1 MRIIRILMVFLL
13 FIFLSVCNIFAQEL
27 TILGYD
33 KEPPKFYNE
42 KGQPKGIFID
52 MLRYIEKEIGYT
64 FHIKLY
70 PWKRAYMHALNAEG
84 GIIGLSKTNERLRI
98 FDYSDI
104 MYYDEIMIVV
114 IKGKEFHYENIN
126 DLKGKKVGYVR
137 GATYGDEF
145 NQALRSRLFI
155 PVEDEN
161 HVQRL
166 RKLLYG
172 RIEVALVAP
181 GKAGVFNYIQ
191 SDPELKKEEHQFVV
205 LSKPLKRD
213 PNYLGISK
221 KMKMTGFLLQF
232 NKALKKGYETG
243 AFQIIMD
250 RYSN

>member
-1 MRIIRILMVFLL
+1 MRITKILMVFLL
-13 FIFLSVCNIFAQEL
+13 VIFLSIGNIFAQEF

-33 KEPPKFYNE
+33 KEPPKFYKE
-42 KGQPKGIFID
+42 RGQPKGIFID

-70 PWKRAYMHALNAEG
+70 PWKRSYNKALNAKG
-84 GIIGLSKTNERLRI
+84 GIIGLSKTTERLKV

-104 MYYDEIMIVV
+104 MYYDELMVVV
-114 IKGKEFHYENIN
+114 IKGKEFHFENIN
-126 DLKGKKVGYVR
+126 DLKGKKVGFLR
-137 GATYGDEF
+137 GATFGDEF
-145 NQALRSRLFI
+145 SQAVHSRLFI
-155 PVEDEN
+155 PVEDGS
-161 HVQRL
+161 HAQRL

-172 RIEVALVAP
+172 RIDAALVAP

-191 SDPELKKEEHQFVV
+191 SDPGLKKEKDKFVV

-221 KMKMTGFLLQF
+221 KLKMTGFILKF

-243 AFQIIMD
+243 TFQKIMD
-250 RYSN
+250 SYSN